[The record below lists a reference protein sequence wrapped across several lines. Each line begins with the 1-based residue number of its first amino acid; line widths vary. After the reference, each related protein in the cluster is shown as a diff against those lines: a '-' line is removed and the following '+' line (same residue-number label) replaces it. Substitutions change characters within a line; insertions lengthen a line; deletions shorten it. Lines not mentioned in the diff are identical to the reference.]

1 MYNSKPKSADKPEKI
16 KKTFAFRPEVAELI
30 ETHKYVHRGR
40 EVDFVSQA
48 IREYAASIDG
58 EKNQDVLT
66 DRIITSYRACTRND
80 MNRLSAMVFKIAV
93 ELAKANYILGANIID
108 MTDEEME
115 ELNARARYAVRWR
128 LSSSISLFPLQFPV
142 SHSESFLQEALHIL
156 LSSLHIHYA

>member
-1 MYNSKPKSADKPEKI
+1 M
-16 KKTFAFRPEVAELI
+16 
-30 ETHKYVHRGR
+30 
-40 EVDFVSQA
+40 DFVSQA

-66 DRIITSYRACTRND
+66 DRIINSYRACTRND

-115 ELNARARYAVRWR
+115 ELNARARYAVRCNYGFFSIEQAVKEGKQLVVKVAGRGRNGLGKDR
-128 LSSSISLFPLQFPV
+128 LVKVACSV
-142 SHSESFLQEALHIL
+142 DGGSEGRSGKQGKDYDCGKEALPKTMQMA
-156 LSSLHIHYA
+156 HIHSP

>member
-1 MYNSKPKSADKPEKI
+1 MYHSKPKSADKPEKI

-115 ELNARARYAVRWR
+115 GLNARARYAVRCNYGFF
-128 LSSSISLFPLQFPV
+128 SSFTACSIEKNP
-142 SHSESFLQEALHIL
+142 
-156 LSSLHIHYA
+156 

>member
-115 ELNARARYAVRWR
+115 ELNARARYAVRCNYGFF
-128 LSSSISLFPLQFPV
+128 SIEQAV
-142 SHSESFLQEALHIL
+142 KEEMALRG
-156 LSSLHIHYA
+156 YEDDEN